1 MNIELTV
8 GATTPQVRRRL
19 VRWFRRRRLIDAE
32 TAADMLAWQ
41 NSGFSVDS
49 SVRIALADRDVP
61 DYFKSLEHLLRYCA
75 RPAFALER
83 LFLLPGR
90 DGRPERIRYA
100 LSRHKRGTWIGPARS
115 RKSSA
120 PDAQGIIHLSPH
132 ELLDRLADLV
142 PPPRKHRHPTAG
154 GWRGGRAKPRL
165 WLRPPQAAG
174 AMDGPAT
181 LKQATACLRRITRC
195 AEP

>member
-41 NSGFSVDS
+41 NSGFSIDS
-49 SVRIALADRDVP
+49 SVRIALTDRDVP
-61 DYFKSLEHLLRYCA
+61 GYFRSLEHLVRYCA

-83 LFLLPGR
+83 LTLLPGR

-100 LSRHKRGTWIGPARS
+100 LPRHKRGTWIGPGRA

-120 PDAQGIIHLSPH
+120 PDAQGVIHLSPH
-132 ELLDRLADLV
+132 ELLDRLADLS
-142 PPPRKHRHPTAG
+142 RRHASTG
-154 GWRGGRAKPRL
+154 I
-165 WLRPPQAAG
+165 
-174 AMDGPAT
+174 AT
-181 LKQATACLRRITRC
+181 TGSSPRITRC

>member
-1 MNIELTV
+1 
-8 GATTPQVRRRL
+8 
-19 VRWFRRRRLIDAE
+19 
-32 TAADMLAWQ
+32 
-41 NSGFSVDS
+41 
-49 SVRIALADRDVP
+49 
-61 DYFKSLEHLLRYCA
+61 
-75 RPAFALER
+75 
-83 LFLLPGR
+83 
-90 DGRPERIRYA
+90 
-100 LSRHKRGTWIGPARS
+100 
-115 RKSSA
+115 
-120 PDAQGIIHLSPH
+120 
-132 ELLDRLADLV
+132 LV

>member
-41 NSGFSVDS
+41 NSGFSIDS
-49 SVRIALADRDVP
+49 SVRIALTDRDVP
-61 DYFKSLEHLLRYCA
+61 GYFRSLEHLVRYCA

-83 LFLLPGR
+83 LTLLPGR

-100 LSRHKRGTWIGPARS
+100 LPRHKRGTWIGPGRA

-120 PDAQGIIHLSPH
+120 PDAQGVIHLSPH

-142 PPPRKHRHPTAG
+142 PPPRKHRHPPAG

-181 LKQATACLRRITRC
+181 LKPATGSSPRITRC